1 MPDVTG
7 HKALPGHDSGIPG
20 RAFGPKRPGLTA
32 LGGTADGEISQV
44 EMVLRRAGGPGIGVS
59 VNGGHVPGKKKARL
73 AAHGRAW
80 WWNLAISRRLAM
92 PGITAALLG
101 VAACSSAGP
110 SGAAGKRA

>member
-1 MPDVTG
+1 MHRFMPDVTG

-32 LGGTADGEISQV
+32 LGGTADGAISQV

-59 VNGGHVPGKKKARL
+59 VNGGHV
-73 AAHGRAW
+73 
-80 WWNLAISRRLAM
+80 LAM

-110 SGAAGKRA
+110 SGPAGKRA